1 MSSPGTRPRG
11 GEPAR
16 EALLAAAT
24 TLFLQHGYAATGT
37 DLVAATA
44 AVSKQTLYNQ
54 FGDKESLFRDV
65 VDAVT
70 ARARG
75 FAAGLPA
82 TFAAVGA
89 PGDVDVVLRA
99 VARRYLRTVARS
111 EVLAVRR
118 LVVGEAARF
127 PDVAR
132 GYHEAAVGGTLAALA
147 AGLADLAGRGLL
159 SVPDPD
165 TAAEELAY
173 GLLGPVLDRG
183 LFHPDEP
190 LPAGDVLDAR
200 ADRVVQAFLAARH
213 S

>member
-54 FGDKESLFRDV
+54 FGDKESLFRAV

-75 FAAGLPA
+75 FAAGLRA
-82 TFAAVGA
+82 TFAAAGA
-89 PGDVDVVLRA
+89 PGDVDVVLRE
-99 VARRYLRTVARS
+99 VARRYLRTVARP

-132 GYHEAAVGGTLAALA
+132 GYHDAAVGGTLAALA
-147 AGLADLAGRGLL
+147 VGLADLAGRGLL
-159 SVPDPD
+159 PVPDPD

-190 LPAGDVLDAR
+190 LPDEDVLNAR
-200 ADRVVQAFLAARH
+200 ADRVVRAFLAARH